1 MSRLSLPRPHAFA
14 TDLVDVSLDVWAGE
28 IVGIA
33 GIAGNASELFERLGR
48 RGDEEQRTVAAAE
61 YGETLRRLTAALDRD
76 YLLDILRRPDL
87 WDDPDER
94 IREVQDATTE
104 VSEQLVANIKQLN
117 ARRGLHF
124 QVSLDGLMGR
134 RKELRDWER
143 AFGSASGDEPAASV

>member
-1 MSRLSLPRPHAFA
+1 MRDL
-14 TDLVDVSLDVWAGE
+14 TDDLKA
-28 IVGIA
+28 
-33 GIAGNASELFERLGR
+33 
-48 RGDEEQRTVAAAE
+48 
-61 YGETLRRLTAALDRD
+61 LRARLTEAEGYLKLDELRAKRP
-76 YLLDILRRPDL
+76 LLEAEASRPDL